1 MDVLKLR
8 EIKSSFRRAMNAD
21 LSNSMR
27 AHGVLYKINFG
38 VPAPRMK
45 LIASSFEPN
54 VDDATYLWNEDVR
67 ESKILATYLYPKES
81 MTLAIALEWVDSIRY
96 VELADQLA
104 MNLLAH
110 LPFASELI
118 DSLLQQP
125 SPMAH
130 YTAYRLQMR
139 LFIHTTVLADSSL
152 VHIKQ
157 DLLSPITYLAQAA
170 IQLLERLTDLD
181 ASKQPIVSSL
191 LQDWRNDTTQGK
203 SYLYETICYWDF
215 DK

>member
-1 MDVLKLR
+1 MDALKLR

-27 AHGVLYKINFG
+27 AHGVMYKINFG

-45 LIASSFEPN
+45 LIASSFTPD
-54 VDDATYLWNEDVR
+54 VADATYLWNEDVR

-81 MTLAIALEWVDSIRY
+81 MTIEVAMEWIASIRY

-104 MNLLAH
+104 MNLLSH

-118 DSLLQQP
+118 DNLLKQS

-139 LFIHTTVLADSSL
+139 LFLHSATPAASL
-152 VHIKQ
+152 FTHIKE
-157 DLLSPITYLAQAA
+157 DLLSPTTYLAQAA
-170 IQLLERLTDLD
+170 LQLLERLTDLGPEQH
-181 ASKQPIVSSL
+181 AVVASL
-191 LQDWRNDTTQGK
+191 LQDWKGDTTQGK
-203 SYLYETICYWDF
+203 SHLYETICYWEF
-215 DK
+215 